1 MDISGLGRK
10 SSGRRRA
17 PLAGVLALLASAA
30 MVLTGCSSGGSSTA
44 NTSSSNAPAAN
55 QTIRFGI
62 SNQIPKLKTGASQG
76 AAVNTIETLI
86 HRGLMAYAGN
96 GKLIPGLAE
105 STSNPNPETYVFK
118 LRPNLKFQDGTAVT
132 PDVVKA
138 NLEYYSSK
146 ANGSS
151 IYPGLQYI
159 KSISTA
165 SSTVTVHLDGPDTA
179 LLQWLADPIAAIVP
193 ISSLN
198 DTTANT
204 VGAGPFKMTN
214 YQPGVSM
221 TLKKYDGYYGAKSV
235 KLHEIDVKFYPDDQ
249 ARTNALS
256 SGDVDLID
264 YVPWPNW
271 DSLAKT
277 SGITVAGQQGPFQ
290 YVQFN
295 VTKPPFNNPKVREAV
310 AYALNRNNS
319 VAAAFQGHGKPLY
332 GIVIPKTDPAY
343 NPKYAKLWSYDPAKA
358 KQLLAEAGYPNGF
371 STSLLTT
378 SQYTFLQDLGVSVQ
392 ADLKAVGITATIN
405 APDWATRIKNGNA
418 GDYGIAVSGGAG
430 DITDPSYLM
439 AYVSGAASYN
449 NSFGYSNDSLNAAL
463 LAGLRAPTSATKQAA
478 YDKAQQIFKTD
489 VPFTTLN
496 TRTQAFA
503 YDSKV
508 KGFKN
513 LPGFLTF
520 YGGYSFV
527 DVYMAK

>member
-1 MDISGLGRK
+1 M
-10 SSGRRRA
+10 
-17 PLAGVLALLASAA
+17 VLA
-30 MVLTGCSSGGSSTA
+30 GCSSGGSGSGG
-44 NTSSSNAPAAN
+44 TSSSNAPAAN

-62 SNQIPKLKTGASQG
+62 SNQIPKLQTGVDQG
-76 AAVNTIETLI
+76 AAADTIESLI
-86 HRGLMAYAGN
+86 HRGLMAYDAN
-96 GKLIPGLAE
+96 GKLIPGLAA
-105 STSNPNPETYVFK
+105 SVANPNPETYVFT
-118 LRPNLKFQDGTAVT
+118 LRSGLKFQDGTAIT

-138 NLEYYSSK
+138 NLDYYGNK

-151 IYPGLQYI
+151 MYPGLQYI
-159 KSISTA
+159 KTVSTG
-165 SSTVTVHLDGPDTA
+165 SDSVTVHLDGPDTA
-179 LLQWLADPIAAIVP
+179 FLQWLADPVSAIVP
-193 ISSLN
+193 TSSLN
-198 DTTANT
+198 DTTSNT

-214 YQPGVSM
+214 YQPGISM
-221 TLKKYDGYYGAKSV
+221 TLQKYDGYYGAKSV

-249 ARTNALS
+249 ARTNALT
-256 SGDVDLID
+256 SGDVDFID

-277 SGITVAGQQGPFQ
+277 PGITVAGQQGPFQ

-295 VTKPPFNNPKVREAV
+295 VSKPPFNNPKVREAV

-332 GIVIPKTDPAY
+332 GVVLPTNDPAY

-358 KQLLAEAGYPNGF
+358 KQLLAEAGYPKGF

-378 SQYTFLQDLGVSVQ
+378 SQYTFLQDLGISVQ
-392 ADLKAVGITATIN
+392 ADLKAIGINATIN
-405 APDWATRIKNGNA
+405 APDWATRIKDGNA

-439 AYVSGAASYN
+439 AYVSGPTSYN
-449 NSFGYSNDSLNAAL
+449 NSFGYSNASLNAAL
-463 LAGLRAPTSATKQAA
+463 LTGLRAPTASAKQAA
-478 YDKAQQIFKTD
+478 YDQVQEIMKTD
-489 VPFTTLN
+489 VPFATLN

-503 YDSKV
+503 YNSKV

-520 YGGYSFV
+520 FGGYSFV